1 MNKFLRYSLSLVLA
15 FVASVTFAQEVT
27 FDFDKDYKTLFP
39 ELTGTSSSTSHD
51 GDITKNM
58 TCTTNGISVTVSAK
72 TSGPNENRIWS
83 SSPRLRMY
91 SGTLTIQ
98 APADKKIAS
107 IDIINGKWNNNN
119 KADVGT
125 INSTINNSSWTG
137 DANKVV
143 YTIAGNTQIKSIKVM
158 LAGTKIEYTDAASVK
173 ELLAN
178 NQEAKDY
185 INLKL
190 TNAKV
195 LYVNSYK
202 GTVNTYV
209 REGDTAIE
217 MRTLGIDMPVNSII
231 SGTVKVNLAYD
242 AGIPYLSASK
252 ETNGDNLK
260 ITESNEA
267 AEPVIATVKDI
278 LDGKYTNDLIKI
290 KEFTFSKEEYTKG
303 KFNYYANDG
312 ENKIMIYDKFSGI
325 GGVSKLTEGEKYTL
339 TGIFGVIFKNN
350 PEVLPIK
357 AVEKFESTGITNI
370 TTDEAA
376 KNAPVYNL
384 AGQKVTKA
392 YKGVVIKNGKKMIQK

>member
-51 GDITKNM
+51 GDITTAM

-72 TSGPNENRIWS
+72 TSGSNENRIWS

-107 IDIINGKWNNNN
+107 IDIINNGKWNDNNN
-119 KADVGT
+119 ADVGT
-125 INSTINNSSWTG
+125 NNKGSWTG

-195 LYVNSYK
+195 LYVNSYN

-252 ETNGDNLK
+252 ETNGENLK

-290 KEFTFSKEEYTKG
+290 KEFTFSKEEYAKD

-312 ENKIMIYDKFSGI
+312 ENKIMIYDKFSSI
-325 GGVSKLTEGEKYTL
+325 GGVSNLTEGEKYTL

-384 AGQKVTKA
+384 AGQNVTKA

>member
-51 GDITKNM
+51 GDITKTM
-58 TCTTNGISVTVSAK
+58 TCTTNGISVAVSAK
-72 TSGPNENRIWS
+72 TSGSSTDNRIWS
-83 SSPRLRMY
+83 SFPRLRMY

-107 IDIINGKWNNNN
+107 IDIKNKKWDDKNN
-119 KADVGT
+119 ADVGT
-125 INSTINNSSWTG
+125 NNKGSWTG

-143 YTIAGNTQIKSIKVM
+143 YTIAGNTQINSIKVT

-178 NQEAKDY
+178 NKEAKDY

-217 MRTLGIDMPVNSII
+217 MRTLGINMPVNSII

-242 AGIPYLSASK
+242 KGIPYLSASK
-252 ETNGDNLK
+252 ETNGENLK

-290 KEFTFSKEEYTKG
+290 KEFTFSKKEYTTG

-339 TGIFGVIFKNN
+339 TGIYGVIFNN
-350 PEVLPIK
+350 IPEVLPIK
-357 AVEKFESTGITNI
+357 AVEKFDPTGITNI

>member
-51 GDITKNM
+51 GDITKTM

-72 TSGPNENRIWS
+72 TSGSSTDNRIWS
-83 SSPRLRMY
+83 SFPRLRMY

-107 IDIINGKWNNNN
+107 IDIKNKKWDDKNN
-119 KADVGT
+119 ADVGT
-125 INSTINNSSWTG
+125 NNKGSWTG

-143 YTIAGNTQIKSIKVM
+143 YTIAGNTQINSIKVT

-178 NQEAKDY
+178 NKEAKDY

-217 MRTLGIDMPVNSII
+217 MRTLGINMPVNSII

-252 ETNGDNLK
+252 ETNGENLK

-290 KEFTFSKEEYTKG
+290 KEFTFSKEEYNTG

-339 TGIFGVIFKNN
+339 TGIYGVIYKNI

-357 AVEKFESTGITNI
+357 AVEKFDPTGITNI

>member
-39 ELTGTSSSTSHD
+39 ELTGTSSSTSHA
-51 GDITKNM
+51 GDITKTM
-58 TCTTNGISVTVSAK
+58 TCTTNGISVAVSAK
-72 TSGPNENRIWS
+72 TSGSSTDNRIWS
-83 SSPRLRMY
+83 SFPRLRMY

-107 IDIINGKWNNNN
+107 IDIKNKKWDDKNN
-119 KADVGT
+119 ADVGT
-125 INSTINNSSWTG
+125 NNKGSWTG

-143 YTIAGNTQIKSIKVM
+143 YTIAGNTQINSIKVT

-178 NQEAKDY
+178 NKEAKDY

-217 MRTLGIDMPVNSII
+217 MRTLGINMPVNSII

-252 ETNGDNLK
+252 ETNGENLK

-290 KEFTFSKEEYTKG
+290 KEFTFSKEEYTPG

-339 TGIFGVIFKNN
+339 TGIFGVIFKNI

>member
-51 GDITKNM
+51 GDITKTM
-58 TCTTNGISVTVSAK
+58 TCTTNGISVAVSAK
-72 TSGPNENRIWS
+72 TPGSSTDNRIWS

-107 IDIINGKWNNNN
+107 IDIIIKGNWNDKNN
-119 KADVGT
+119 ADVGT
-125 INSTINNSSWTG
+125 NNKGSWTG

-252 ETNGDNLK
+252 ETNGENLK

-290 KEFTFSKEEYTKG
+290 KEFTFSKEEYATD

-312 ENKIMIYDKFSGI
+312 ENKIMIYDKFSSI
-325 GGVSKLTEGEKYTL
+325 GGVSQLTEGEKYTL
-339 TGIFGVIFKNN
+339 TGIFGVIYKNN

>member
-39 ELTGTSSSTSHD
+39 ELTGTSSSTSHA
-51 GDITKNM
+51 GDITKTM
-58 TCTTNGISVTVSAK
+58 TCTTNGISVAVSAK
-72 TSGPNENRIWS
+72 TSGSSTDNRIWY

-107 IDIINGKWNNNN
+107 IDIINKNWNDKNN
-119 KADVGT
+119 ADVGT
-125 INSTINNSSWTG
+125 NNKGSWTG

-143 YTIAGNTQIKSIKVM
+143 YTIAGNTQIKSIKVT

-178 NQEAKDY
+178 NKEAKDY

-231 SGTVKVNLAYD
+231 SGTVKVNLAYN

-252 ETNGDNLK
+252 ETNGENLK

-290 KEFTFSKEEYTKG
+290 KEFTFSKEEYTTG

-339 TGIFGVIFKNN
+339 TGIFGVIFKNT

-357 AVEKFESTGITNI
+357 AVEKFDPTGITNI
-370 TTDEAA
+370 TTNEAA
-376 KNAPVYNL
+376 KNVPVYNL

>member
-51 GDITKNM
+51 GDITKTM
-58 TCTTNGISVTVSAK
+58 TCTTNGISVAVSAK
-72 TSGPNENRIWS
+72 TPGSSTDNRIWS

-107 IDIINGKWNNNN
+107 IDIIYKQWDEKN

-125 INSTINNSSWTG
+125 INKGSWTG

-143 YTIAGNTQIKSIKVM
+143 YTIGGNTQIKSIKVT

-178 NQEAKDY
+178 NKEAKDY

-252 ETNGDNLK
+252 ETNGENLK

-290 KEFTFSKEEYTKG
+290 KEFTFSKEEYNTG

-312 ENKIMIYDKFSGI
+312 ENKIMVFDKFSGI

-339 TGIFGVIFKNN
+339 TGIFGVIFKNI

-357 AVEKFESTGITNI
+357 AVEKFEPTSITNI

>member
-1 MNKFLRYSLSLVLA
+1 MVLA

-27 FDFDKDYKTLFP
+27 FDFDNDYQTLFP
-39 ELTGTSSSTSHD
+39 ELTGTSSQDSHD
-51 GDITKNM
+51 GDITKTM
-58 TCTTNGISVTVSAK
+58 TCTTNGISVAVSAK
-72 TSGPNENRIWS
+72 TPGSSTDNRIWS

-107 IDIINGKWNNNN
+107 IDIIINGKWNDKNN
-119 KADVGT
+119 ADVGT
-125 INSTINNSSWTG
+125 NNKGSWTG

-178 NQEAKDY
+178 NKEAKDY

-290 KEFTFSKEEYTKG
+290 KEFTFSKEEYAKD

-312 ENKIMIYDKFSGI
+312 ENKIMIFDKFSSI
-325 GGVSKLTEGEKYTL
+325 GGVSNLTEGEKYTL

>member
-51 GDITKNM
+51 GDITKTM
-58 TCTTNGISVTVSAK
+58 TCTTNGISVAVSAK
-72 TSGPNENRIWS
+72 TPGSPTDNRIWS

-107 IDIINGKWNNNN
+107 IDIIINGKWNDKNN
-119 KADVGT
+119 ADVGT
-125 INSTINNSSWTG
+125 NNKGSWTG

-195 LYVNSYK
+195 LYVNSYN

-252 ETNGDNLK
+252 ETNGENLK

-290 KEFTFSKEEYTKG
+290 KEFTFSKEEYTTG

-312 ENKIMIYDKFSGI
+312 ENKIMIFDKFSGI

-339 TGIFGVIFKNN
+339 TGIFGVIFKNI

-357 AVEKFESTGITNI
+357 AVEKFEPTSITNI

>member
-51 GDITKNM
+51 GDITKTM
-58 TCTTNGISVTVSAK
+58 TCTTNGISVAVSAK
-72 TSGPNENRIWS
+72 TPGSPTDNRIWS

-107 IDIINGKWNNNN
+107 IDIIYKQWDEKN

-125 INSTINNSSWTG
+125 INKGSWTG

-143 YTIAGNTQIKSIKVM
+143 YTIGGNTQIKSIKVT

-178 NQEAKDY
+178 NKEAKDY

-195 LYVNSYK
+195 LYVNSYN

-252 ETNGDNLK
+252 ETNGENLK

-290 KEFTFSKEEYTKG
+290 KEFTFSKEEYNTG

-339 TGIFGVIFKNN
+339 TGIFGVIFKNI

-357 AVEKFESTGITNI
+357 AVEKFEPTSITNI

>member
-51 GDITKNM
+51 GDITKTM
-58 TCTTNGISVTVSAK
+58 TCTTNGISVAVSAK
-72 TSGPNENRIWS
+72 TPGSSTDNRIWS

-107 IDIINGKWNNNN
+107 IDIIIKGNWNDKNN
-119 KADVGT
+119 ADVGT
-125 INSTINNSSWTG
+125 NNKGSWTG

-195 LYVNSYK
+195 LYVNSYN

-252 ETNGDNLK
+252 ETNGENLK

-290 KEFTFSKEEYTKG
+290 KEFTFSKEEYTPG

-312 ENKIMIYDKFSGI
+312 ENKIMIYDKFSSI
-325 GGVSKLTEGEKYTL
+325 GGVSQLTEGEKYTL
-339 TGIFGVIFKNN
+339 TGIFGVIFNNN

-376 KNAPVYNL
+376 KNAPVYNF

>member
-27 FDFDKDYKTLFP
+27 FDFDNDYKTLFP
-39 ELTGTSSSTSHD
+39 ELRGTSSSNSKD
-51 GDITKNM
+51 GDITKAM
-58 TCTTNGISVTVSAK
+58 TCTDNGISVTVSAK
-72 TSGPNENRIWS
+72 TSGSNENRIWT

-107 IDIINGKWNNNN
+107 IDIIHNEKWNDKN

-125 INSTINNSSWTG
+125 DNKGSWTG

-143 YTIAGNTQIKSIKVM
+143 YTIAGNTQINSIKVM

-173 ELLAN
+173 ELLTN
-178 NQEAKDY
+178 NKEAKDY

-231 SGTVKVNLAYD
+231 SGTVKVNLAYN

-252 ETNGDNLK
+252 ETNGENLK
-260 ITESNEA
+260 ITESEEA
-267 AEPVIATVKDI
+267 AEPVIVTVKDI

-290 KEFTFSKEEYTKG
+290 KEFTFSKEEYETG

-357 AVEKFESTGITNI
+357 AVEKFEPTGITNI
-370 TTDEAA
+370 TANEAA

>member
-51 GDITKNM
+51 GDITKTM
-58 TCTTNGISVTVSAK
+58 TCTTNGISVAVSAK
-72 TSGPNENRIWS
+72 TPGSSTDNRIWS

-107 IDIINGKWNNNN
+107 IDIIIKGNWNDKNN
-119 KADVGT
+119 ADVGT
-125 INSTINNSSWTG
+125 NNKGSWTG

-143 YTIAGNTQIKSIKVM
+143 YTIAANTQIKSIKVM

-217 MRTLGIDMPVNSII
+217 MSTLGIDMPVNSII

-339 TGIFGVIFKNN
+339 TGIYGVIFKNI

-357 AVEKFESTGITNI
+357 AVEKFDPTGITNI

-376 KNAPVYNL
+376 KNASVYNL

>member
-27 FDFDKDYKTLFP
+27 FDFDNDYQTLFP
-39 ELTGTSSSTSHD
+39 ELTGTSSKDSQD
-51 GDITKNM
+51 GDITKAM

-107 IDIINGKWNNNN
+107 IDIIINGKWNDKNN
-119 KADVGT
+119 ADVGT
-125 INSTINNSSWTG
+125 NNKGSWTG

-178 NQEAKDY
+178 NKEAKDY

-290 KEFTFSKEEYTKG
+290 KEFTFSKEEYTTG

-312 ENKIMIYDKFSGI
+312 ENKIMIYDKFSSI
-325 GGVSKLTEGEKYTL
+325 GGVSQLTEGEKYTL

>member
-1 MNKFLRYSLSLVLA
+1 MNFHLRNFS
-15 FVASVTFAQEVT
+15 SVTFAQEVT
-27 FDFDKDYKTLFP
+27 FDFDNDYKTLFP
-39 ELTGTSSSTSHD
+39 ELTGTSSSTSKD
-51 GDITKNM
+51 GDITKTM
-58 TCTTNGISVTVSAK
+58 TCTTNGISVAVSAK
-72 TSGPNENRIWS
+72 TSGSNENRIWS

-107 IDIINGKWNNNN
+107 IDIINKKWNDNNN
-119 KADVGT
+119 
-125 INSTINNSSWTG
+125 
-137 DANKVV
+137 
-143 YTIAGNTQIKSIKVM
+143 
-158 LAGTKIEYTDAASVK
+158 
-173 ELLAN
+173 
-178 NQEAKDY
+178 
-185 INLKL
+185 
-190 TNAKV
+190 
-195 LYVNSYK
+195 
-202 GTVNTYV
+202 
-209 REGDTAIE
+209 
-217 MRTLGIDMPVNSII
+217 
-231 SGTVKVNLAYD
+231 

-252 ETNGDNLK
+252 ETNGENLK

-290 KEFTFSKEEYTKG
+290 KEFTFSKEEYTTG

-339 TGIFGVIFKNN
+339 TGIFGVIFKNI

-357 AVEKFESTGITNI
+357 AVEKFEPTGITNI

>member
-39 ELTGTSSSTSHD
+39 ELTGTSSKDSHD
-51 GDITKNM
+51 GDITTAM

-72 TSGPNENRIWS
+72 TSGKIANRIWN

-107 IDIINGKWNNNN
+107 IDIIIKGNWNDKNN
-119 KADVGT
+119 ADVGT
-125 INSTINNSSWTG
+125 NNKGSWTG

-252 ETNGDNLK
+252 ETNGENLK

-290 KEFTFSKEEYTKG
+290 KEFTFSKEEYTTD

>member
-1 MNKFLRYSLSLVLA
+1 
-15 FVASVTFAQEVT
+15 
-27 FDFDKDYKTLFP
+27 
-39 ELTGTSSSTSHD
+39 
-51 GDITKNM
+51 
-58 TCTTNGISVTVSAK
+58 
-72 TSGPNENRIWS
+72 
-83 SSPRLRMY
+83 MY

-107 IDIINGKWNNNN
+107 IDIINGKWNDNNE
-119 KADVGT
+119 ADVGT
-125 INSTINNSSWTG
+125 NNKGSWAG

-143 YTIAGNTQIKSIKVM
+143 YTIAGNTQIKSIKVT

-178 NQEAKDY
+178 NKEAKDY

-231 SGTVKVNLAYD
+231 SGTVKVNLAYN

-252 ETNGDNLK
+252 ETNGENLK
-260 ITESNEA
+260 ITESEEA
-267 AEPVIATVKDI
+267 AEPVIVTVKDI

-290 KEFTFSKEEYTKG
+290 KEFTFSKEEYETG

-339 TGIFGVIFKNN
+339 TGIFGVIFKNT

-357 AVEKFESTGITNI
+357 AVEKLEPTGITNI
-370 TTDEAA
+370 TADEAA

>member
-51 GDITKNM
+51 GDITKTM
-58 TCTTNGISVTVSAK
+58 TCTTNGISVAVSAK
-72 TSGPNENRIWS
+72 TPGSPTDNRIWS

-107 IDIINGKWNNNN
+107 IDIIINGKWNDKNN
-119 KADVGT
+119 ADVGT
-125 INSTINNSSWTG
+125 NNKGSWTG

-195 LYVNSYK
+195 LYVNSYN

-252 ETNGDNLK
+252 ETNGENLK

-290 KEFTFSKEEYTKG
+290 KEFTFSKEEYTTG

-312 ENKIMIYDKFSGI
+312 ENKIMIYDKFSSI
-325 GGVSKLTEGEKYTL
+325 GGVSQLTEGEKYTL
-339 TGIFGVIFKNN
+339 TGIFGVIFNNN

>member
-27 FDFDKDYKTLFP
+27 FDFDNDYKTLFP
-39 ELTGTSSSTSHD
+39 ELKGTSSSNSKD
-51 GDITKNM
+51 GDITKAM
-58 TCTTNGISVTVSAK
+58 TCTDNGISVTVSAK
-72 TSGPNENRIWS
+72 TSGSNENRIWS

-107 IDIINGKWNNNN
+107 IDIIHNEKWNDKN

-125 INSTINNSSWTG
+125 DNKGSWTG

-143 YTIAGNTQIKSIKVM
+143 YTIAGNTQIKSIKVT

-178 NQEAKDY
+178 NKEAKDY

-260 ITESNEA
+260 ITESEEA

-290 KEFTFSKEEYTKG
+290 KEFTFSKEEYATG

-357 AVEKFESTGITNI
+357 AVEKLEPTGITNI
-370 TTDEAA
+370 TADEAA

>member
-51 GDITKNM
+51 GDITKTM
-58 TCTTNGISVTVSAK
+58 TCTTNGISVAVSAK
-72 TSGPNENRIWS
+72 TPGSSTDNRIWS

-107 IDIINGKWNNNN
+107 IDIIINGKWNDKNN
-119 KADVGT
+119 ADVGT
-125 INSTINNSSWTG
+125 NNKGSWTG

-195 LYVNSYK
+195 LYVNSYN

-252 ETNGDNLK
+252 ETNGENLK

-290 KEFTFSKEEYTKG
+290 KEFTFSKEEYNTG

-339 TGIFGVIFKNN
+339 TGIFGVIFKNI

-357 AVEKFESTGITNI
+357 AVEKFEPTSITNI

>member
-51 GDITKNM
+51 GDITKTM
-58 TCTTNGISVTVSAK
+58 TCTTNGISVAVSAK
-72 TSGPNENRIWS
+72 TPGSSTDNRIWS

-107 IDIINGKWNNNN
+107 IDIIIKGNWNDKNN
-119 KADVGT
+119 ADVGT
-125 INSTINNSSWTG
+125 NNKGSWTG

-195 LYVNSYK
+195 LYVNSYN

-252 ETNGDNLK
+252 ETNGENLK

-290 KEFTFSKEEYTKG
+290 KEFTFSKEEYTPG

-312 ENKIMIYDKFSGI
+312 ENKIMIYDKFSSI
-325 GGVSKLTEGEKYTL
+325 GGVSQLTEGEKYTL
-339 TGIFGVIFKNN
+339 TGIFGVIFNNN

>member
-51 GDITKNM
+51 GDITKTM
-58 TCTTNGISVTVSAK
+58 TCTTNGISVAVSAK
-72 TSGPNENRIWS
+72 TPGSSTDNRIWS

-107 IDIINGKWNNNN
+107 IDIIIKGNWNDKNN
-119 KADVGT
+119 ADVGT
-125 INSTINNSSWTG
+125 NNKGSWTG

-195 LYVNSYK
+195 LYVNSYN

-290 KEFTFSKEEYTKG
+290 KEFTFSKEEYTPG

-312 ENKIMIYDKFSGI
+312 ENKIMIYDKFSSI
-325 GGVSKLTEGEKYTL
+325 GGVSQLTEGEKYTL
-339 TGIFGVIFKNN
+339 TGIFGVIFNNN
-350 PEVLPIK
+350 PGVLPIK

>member
-51 GDITKNM
+51 GDITKTM
-58 TCTTNGISVTVSAK
+58 TCTTNGISVAVSAK
-72 TSGPNENRIWS
+72 TPGSSTDNRIWS

-107 IDIINGKWNNNN
+107 IDIIINGKWNDKNN
-119 KADVGT
+119 ADVGT
-125 INSTINNSSWTG
+125 NNKGSWTG

-178 NQEAKDY
+178 NKEAKDY

-195 LYVNSYK
+195 LYVNSYN

-290 KEFTFSKEEYTKG
+290 KEFTFSKEEYAKD

-312 ENKIMIYDKFSGI
+312 ENKIMIFDKFSSI
-325 GGVSKLTEGEKYTL
+325 GGVSNLTEGEKYTL

>member
-51 GDITKNM
+51 GDITKTM
-58 TCTTNGISVTVSAK
+58 TCTTNGISVAVSAK
-72 TSGPNENRIWS
+72 TPGSSTDNRIWS

-107 IDIINGKWNNNN
+107 IDIINGKWNDNNN
-119 KADVGT
+119 ADVGT
-125 INSTINNSSWTG
+125 NNKGSWTG

-195 LYVNSYK
+195 LYVNSYN

-252 ETNGDNLK
+252 ETNGENLK

-290 KEFTFSKEEYTKG
+290 KEFTFSKEEYTPG

-312 ENKIMIYDKFSGI
+312 ENKIMIYDKFSSI
-325 GGVSKLTEGEKYTL
+325 GGVSQLTEGEKYTL

>member
-51 GDITKNM
+51 GDITKTM
-58 TCTTNGISVTVSAK
+58 TCTTNGISVAVSAK
-72 TSGPNENRIWS
+72 TSGSKTDNRIWS

-107 IDIINGKWNNNN
+107 INIINKKWDDKNN
-119 KADVGT
+119 ADVGT
-125 INSTINNSSWTG
+125 NNKGSWTG

-143 YTIAGNTQIKSIKVM
+143 YTIAGNTQINSIKVT

-178 NQEAKDY
+178 NKEAKDY

-217 MRTLGIDMPVNSII
+217 MRTLGINMPVNSII

-252 ETNGDNLK
+252 ETNGENLK

-290 KEFTFSKEEYTKG
+290 KEFTFSKKEYTPG

-339 TGIFGVIFKNN
+339 TGIYGVIFKNI

-357 AVEKFESTGITNI
+357 AVEKFDPTGITNI

>member
-51 GDITKNM
+51 GDITKTM
-58 TCTTNGISVTVSAK
+58 TCTTNGISVAVSAK
-72 TSGPNENRIWS
+72 TPGSSTDNRIWS

-107 IDIINGKWNNNN
+107 IDIIIKGNWNDKNN
-119 KADVGT
+119 ADVGT
-125 INSTINNSSWTG
+125 NNKGSWTG

-195 LYVNSYK
+195 LYVNSYN

-252 ETNGDNLK
+252 ETNGENLK

-290 KEFTFSKEEYTKG
+290 KEFTFSKEEYATD

-312 ENKIMIYDKFSGI
+312 ENKIMIYDKFSSI
-325 GGVSKLTEGEKYTL
+325 GGVSQLTEGEKYTL
-339 TGIFGVIFKNN
+339 TGIFGVIYKNN

>member
-27 FDFDKDYKTLFP
+27 FDFDNDYKTLFP

-51 GDITKNM
+51 GDITKTM
-58 TCTTNGISVTVSAK
+58 TCTTNGISVAVSAK
-72 TSGPNENRIWS
+72 TPGSSTDNRIWS

-125 INSTINNSSWTG
+125 NNNGSWTG

-143 YTIAGNTQIKSIKVM
+143 YTIAANTQIKSIKVM

-178 NQEAKDY
+178 NKEAKDY

-195 LYVNSYK
+195 LYVNSYN

-290 KEFTFSKEEYTKG
+290 KEFTFSKEEYNTD
-303 KFNYYANDG
+303 KFYYYANDG
-312 ENKIMIYDKFSGI
+312 ENKIMIYDKFSSI
-325 GGVSKLTEGEKYTL
+325 GGVSNLTEGEKYTL
-339 TGIFGVIFKNN
+339 TGIFGVIYKNN

>member
-51 GDITKNM
+51 GDITKTM
-58 TCTTNGISVTVSAK
+58 TCTTNGISVAVSAK
-72 TSGPNENRIWS
+72 TPGSSTDNRIWS

-107 IDIINGKWNNNN
+107 IDIIIKGNWNDKNN
-119 KADVGT
+119 ADVGT
-125 INSTINNSSWTG
+125 NNKGSWTG

-143 YTIAGNTQIKSIKVM
+143 YTIAANTQIKSIKVM

-195 LYVNSYK
+195 LYVNSYN

-252 ETNGDNLK
+252 ETNGENLK

-290 KEFTFSKEEYTKG
+290 KEFTFSKEEYTTG

-312 ENKIMIYDKFSGI
+312 ENKIMIYDKFSSI
-325 GGVSKLTEGEKYTL
+325 GGVSQLTEGEKYTL
-339 TGIFGVIFKNN
+339 TGIFGVIYKNN

>member
-51 GDITKNM
+51 GDITKTM
-58 TCTTNGISVTVSAK
+58 TCTTNGISVAVSAK
-72 TSGPNENRIWS
+72 TPGSSTDNRIWS

-107 IDIINGKWNNNN
+107 IDIIINGKWNDKNN
-119 KADVGT
+119 ADVGT
-125 INSTINNSSWTG
+125 NNKGSWTG

-178 NQEAKDY
+178 NKEAKDY

-290 KEFTFSKEEYTKG
+290 KEFTFSKEEYAKD

-312 ENKIMIYDKFSGI
+312 ENKIMIFDKFSSI
-325 GGVSKLTEGEKYTL
+325 GGVSNLTEGEKYTL

>member
-27 FDFDKDYKTLFP
+27 FDFDNDYKTLFP

-51 GDITKNM
+51 GDITKTM
-58 TCTTNGISVTVSAK
+58 TCTTNGISVAVSAK
-72 TSGPNENRIWS
+72 TSGSSTDNRIWS
-83 SSPRLRMY
+83 SFPRLRMY

-107 IDIINGKWNNNN
+107 IDIKNKKWDDKNN
-119 KADVGT
+119 ADVGT
-125 INSTINNSSWTG
+125 NNKGSWTG

-143 YTIAGNTQIKSIKVM
+143 YTIAGNTQINSIKVT

-178 NQEAKDY
+178 NKEAKDY

-252 ETNGDNLK
+252 ETNGENLK

-290 KEFTFSKEEYTKG
+290 KEFTFSKEEYNTD

-339 TGIFGVIFKNN
+339 TGIYGVIYKNI

-357 AVEKFESTGITNI
+357 AVEKFDPTGITNI

-376 KNAPVYNL
+376 KNASVYNL

>member
-51 GDITKNM
+51 GDITKTM
-58 TCTTNGISVTVSAK
+58 TCTTNGISVAVSAK
-72 TSGPNENRIWS
+72 TPGSSTDNRIWS

-107 IDIINGKWNNNN
+107 IDIIIKGNWNDKNN
-119 KADVGT
+119 ADVGT
-125 INSTINNSSWTG
+125 NNKGSWTG

-143 YTIAGNTQIKSIKVM
+143 YTIAANTQIKSIKVM

-178 NQEAKDY
+178 NKEAKDY

-195 LYVNSYK
+195 LYVNSYN

-290 KEFTFSKEEYTKG
+290 KEFTFSKEEYATD

-312 ENKIMIYDKFSGI
+312 ENKIMIYDKFSSI
-325 GGVSKLTEGEKYTL
+325 GGVSQLTEGEKYTL
-339 TGIFGVIFKNN
+339 TGIFGVIFNNN

>member
-72 TSGPNENRIWS
+72 TSGSNENRIWS

-107 IDIINGKWNNNN
+107 IDIINNGKWNDNNN
-119 KADVGT
+119 ADVGT
-125 INSTINNSSWTG
+125 NNKGSWTG

-252 ETNGDNLK
+252 ETNGENLK

-290 KEFTFSKEEYTKG
+290 KEFTFSKEEYNTD

>member
-27 FDFDKDYKTLFP
+27 FDFDNDYKTLFP
-39 ELTGTSSSTSHD
+39 ELTGTSSSDSKD
-51 GDITKNM
+51 GDITKAM

-72 TSGPNENRIWS
+72 TSGSNENRIWS

-107 IDIINGKWNNNN
+107 IDIENKRWNDKNN
-119 KADVGT
+119 ADVGT
-125 INSTINNSSWTG
+125 NNKGSWTG

-143 YTIAGNTQIKSIKVM
+143 YTIAGNTQITSIKVT

-178 NQEAKDY
+178 NKEAKDY
-185 INLKL
+185 I
-190 TNAKV
+190 
-195 LYVNSYK
+195 
-202 GTVNTYV
+202 
-209 REGDTAIE
+209 
-217 MRTLGIDMPVNSII
+217 
-231 SGTVKVNLAYD
+231 
-242 AGIPYLSASK
+242 
-252 ETNGDNLK
+252 NLK

-290 KEFTFSKEEYTKG
+290 KEFTFSKEEYKTG

-339 TGIFGVIFKNN
+339 TGIYGVIFKNI

-357 AVEKFESTGITNI
+357 AVEKFEPTGITNI
-370 TTDEAA
+370 TTDETA

>member
-1 MNKFLRYSLSLVLA
+1 MNKFLRYSLSFVLA

-51 GDITKNM
+51 GDITKTM
-58 TCTTNGISVTVSAK
+58 TCTTNGISVAVSAK
-72 TSGPNENRIWS
+72 TPGSSTDNRIWS

-107 IDIINGKWNNNN
+107 IDIINNGKWNDNNN
-119 KADVGT
+119 ADVGT
-125 INSTINNSSWTG
+125 NNKGSWTG

-143 YTIAGNTQIKSIKVM
+143 YTIAGNTQINSIKVT

-178 NQEAKDY
+178 NKEAKDY

-252 ETNGDNLK
+252 ETNGENLK

-290 KEFTFSKEEYTKG
+290 KEFTFSKEEYTPG

-312 ENKIMIYDKFSGI
+312 ENKIMIYDKFSSI
-325 GGVSKLTEGEKYTL
+325 GGVSQLTEGEKYTL
-339 TGIFGVIFKNN
+339 TGIFGVIFNNN

-392 YKGVVIKNGKKMIQK
+392 YKGVVIKNRKKMIQK

>member
-27 FDFDKDYKTLFP
+27 FDFDNDYKTLFP

-51 GDITKNM
+51 GDITKTM
-58 TCTTNGISVTVSAK
+58 TCTTNGISVAVSAK
-72 TSGPNENRIWS
+72 TPGSSTDNRIWS

-107 IDIINGKWNNNN
+107 IDIINKKWDDNNN
-119 KADVGT
+119 ADVGT
-125 INSTINNSSWTG
+125 NNKGSWTG

-143 YTIAGNTQIKSIKVM
+143 YTIASNTQIKSIKVT

-178 NQEAKDY
+178 NKEAKDY

-217 MRTLGIDMPVNSII
+217 MRTLGINMPVNSII

-252 ETNGDNLK
+252 ETNGENLK

-278 LDGKYTNDLIKI
+278 LDDKYTNDLIKI
-290 KEFTFSKEEYTKG
+290 KEFTFSKEEYTPG
-303 KFNYYANDG
+303 KFNYYANEG

-339 TGIFGVIFKNN
+339 TGIFGVIFKNI

-357 AVEKFESTGITNI
+357 AVEKFDPTGITNI

>member
-51 GDITKNM
+51 GDITKTM
-58 TCTTNGISVTVSAK
+58 TCTTNGISVAVSAK
-72 TSGPNENRIWS
+72 TPGSPTDNRIWS

-107 IDIINGKWNNNN
+107 IDIIYKQWDEKN

-125 INSTINNSSWTG
+125 INKGSWTG

-143 YTIAGNTQIKSIKVM
+143 YTIGGNTQIKSIKVT

-252 ETNGDNLK
+252 ETNGENLK

-290 KEFTFSKEEYTKG
+290 KEFTFSKEEYNTG

-312 ENKIMIYDKFSGI
+312 ENKIMVFDKFSGI

-339 TGIFGVIFKNN
+339 TGIFGVIFKNI

-357 AVEKFESTGITNI
+357 AVEKFEPTSITNI

>member
-51 GDITKNM
+51 GDITKTM
-58 TCTTNGISVTVSAK
+58 TCTTNGISVAVSAK
-72 TSGPNENRIWS
+72 TSGSKTDNRIWS

-107 IDIINGKWNNNN
+107 INIINKKWDDKNN
-119 KADVGT
+119 ADVGT
-125 INSTINNSSWTG
+125 NNKGSWTG

-143 YTIAGNTQIKSIKVM
+143 YTIAGNTQINSIKVT

-178 NQEAKDY
+178 NKEAKDY

-217 MRTLGIDMPVNSII
+217 MRTLGIYMPVNSII

-252 ETNGDNLK
+252 ETNGENLK

-290 KEFTFSKEEYTKG
+290 KEFTFSKKEYTPG

-339 TGIFGVIFKNN
+339 TGIYGVIFKNI

-357 AVEKFESTGITNI
+357 AVEKFDPTGITNI

>member
-39 ELTGTSSSTSHD
+39 ELTGTSSSTSHA
-51 GDITKNM
+51 GDITKTM
-58 TCTTNGISVTVSAK
+58 TCTTNGISVAVSAK
-72 TSGPNENRIWS
+72 TSGSSTDNRIWY

-107 IDIINGKWNNNN
+107 IDIINKNWNDKNN
-119 KADVGT
+119 ADVGT
-125 INSTINNSSWTG
+125 NNKGSWTG

-143 YTIAGNTQIKSIKVM
+143 YTIAGNTQIKSIKVT

-178 NQEAKDY
+178 NKEAKDY

-242 AGIPYLSASK
+242 EGIPYLSASK
-252 ETNGDNLK
+252 ETNGENLK

-290 KEFTFSKEEYTKG
+290 KKFTFSKEEYNTG

-339 TGIFGVIFKNN
+339 TGIFGVIFKNI

-392 YKGVVIKNGKKMIQK
+392 YKGVIIKNGKKMIQK

>member
-51 GDITKNM
+51 GDITKTM
-58 TCTTNGISVTVSAK
+58 TCTTNGISVAVSAK
-72 TSGPNENRIWS
+72 TPGSSTDNRIWS

-107 IDIINGKWNNNN
+107 IDIIINGKWNDKNN
-119 KADVGT
+119 ADVGT
-125 INSTINNSSWTG
+125 NNKGSWTG

-195 LYVNSYK
+195 LYVNSYN

-252 ETNGDNLK
+252 ETNGENLK

-290 KEFTFSKEEYTKG
+290 KEFTFSKEEYNTG

-312 ENKIMIYDKFSGI
+312 ENKIMIYDKFSSI
-325 GGVSKLTEGEKYTL
+325 GGVSQLTEGEKYTL